1 MPGPQHR
8 LAAGRPRIV
17 LQVLPSGTE
26 AHPGL
31 AGQFA
36 IASFD
41 GAADVVNLGNALA
54 GQVVERPDELA
65 RAAFLYDILK
75 AEALS
80 PGASAELARKAME

>member
-1 MPGPQHR
+1 MVPF
-8 LAAGRPRIV
+8 
-17 LQVLPSGTE
+17 GTG

-41 GAADVVNLGNALA
+41 GAPDVVYLDKALA
-54 GQVVERPDELA
+54 GQVVEGPAELA

-80 PGASAELARKAME
+80 PGASIQLARKAIEQWT